1 MKEEHA
7 FLHSPIQNGS
17 LRHFVRE
24 EYKDCRFVIFSD
36 SAVAVDHLDEFM
48 RAASSRIFVGTLRG
62 DVDATS
68 RDEIVNAFRMVKRSL
83 LLTTSVCDAAI
94 DFPQGCIIIQLHTSS
109 GSRQTEVQRCGRG
122 SRGDVTT
129 TKVIHMVN
137 DFTEEDAFVKR
148 RLEHMRENYGSSVSI
163 KEDDFDFGSNTLQDV
178 DFLPHQSMVSSEDG
192 STNCETVEIANAK
205 GNKRGWAHR
214 FRQIQKRQRISAK
227 C

>member
-1 MKEEHA
+1 M
-7 FLHSPIQNGS
+7 
-17 LRHFVRE
+17 
-24 EYKDCRFVIFSD
+24 Y
-36 SAVAVDHLDEFM
+36 
-48 RAASSRIFVGTLRG
+48 
-62 DVDATS
+62 
-68 RDEIVNAFRMVKRSL
+68 
-83 LLTTSVCDAAI
+83 
-94 DFPQGCIIIQLHTSS
+94 IIQLHTSS

-192 STNCETVEIANAK
+192 STNRETVEIANAK
-205 GNKRGWAHR
+205 GNKRSWAHR